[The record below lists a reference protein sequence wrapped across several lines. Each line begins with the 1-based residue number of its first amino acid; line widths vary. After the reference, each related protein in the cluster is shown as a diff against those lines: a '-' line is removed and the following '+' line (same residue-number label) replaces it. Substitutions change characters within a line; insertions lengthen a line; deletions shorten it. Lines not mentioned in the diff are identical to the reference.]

1 MTSVDIS
8 AMFTQLL
15 NNKMYTLAPSFVEIY
30 LKKCHDKIMLLQ
42 SRQPH
47 FSALEHHAELA
58 ASNFP
63 GFLEKRMSGPDTLEI

>member
-30 LKKCHDKIMLLQ
+30 LKNVMTKLCCYNQDNPISQRWSIMQNWLL
-42 SRQPH
+42 
-47 FSALEHHAELA
+47 AT
-58 ASNFP
+58 FP
-63 GFLEKRMSGPDTLEI
+63 DFWRRE